1 MTAVE
6 LTSVCAPATSQ
17 RLRERERER
26 ERERRRKRENAANV
40 FFLLLSPTGLFF
52 FSDSLF
58 FFLNVFVLGM

>member
-17 RLRERERER
+17 RLRERER

>member
-1 MTAVE
+1 
-6 LTSVCAPATSQ
+6 VCSCHLSETQ
-17 RLRERERER
+17 RERERER